1 MPGLRFSSAIAASLA
16 AICLML
22 TSVAGAADRPNVVLI
37 LSDDQAWTDY
47 GFLGHEQIQ
56 TPALDK
62 LAKQS
67 LTFTRGYV
75 PISLCRPSLMTLITG
90 KYPHQHGIT
99 GNDPPQGTP
108 RQAMLKHVRREP
120 NFVRL
125 LAEHGYRTFQAG
137 KWWEGNP
144 AEGGFTQGMTHGDPK
159 RGGRHGDVGLKI
171 GREGLQPVFD
181 FIAESKDQ
189 PFFVWYAP
197 MLPHQPHNPPQRL
210 LDKYKDKVDSIH
222 VAKYYAMCEWWDE
235 TCGEL
240 LNYLD
245 EQKLSDNTLVIYAA
259 DNGWIQDPTS
269 PKFDPRSKRSPYEGG
284 IRTPIMFRWP
294 GHVKPHLNTTT
305 PVSSISFAATI
316 LEACHIEPAKGMA
329 PAIAIET
336 PEKIPTETLYGE
348 IFEHDVADIDAPAK
362 SLLYRWVIDGDWKLI
377 LPVDGKH
384 PELFA
389 IKTDP
394 SETKNVAA
402 AHPEVVAALTKKL
415 DDWWKP

>member
-22 TSVAGAADRPNVVLI
+22 TSVASAADRPNVVLI

-269 PKFDPRSKRSPYEGG
+269 PKFTPRSKRSPYEGG

-377 LPVDGKH
+377 LPVDGQH